1 MNSNLPH
8 TKGPFRSRN
17 GMLMGVIA
25 GLAEYFGISRWLLR
39 LVIVAIS
46 LLVAFWPV
54 LIVYV
59 ISAFIMPLEPNYY

>member
-1 MNSNLPH
+1 
-8 TKGPFRSRN
+8 
-17 GMLMGVIA
+17 MLMGVIA